1 MIWNICIESCIEG
14 FHSFCLTGMT
24 RPKLSAVLSS
34 VLLTDVLL
42 NECVIQTEISASLQ
56 SAICDVTEP
65 ESLPT
70 DVRPSMQHT
79 MLMNGGW
86 SCWDSTMTK
95 WAVWTFLGELYL
107 FMSKCVCILCV
118 WHHRFGHLREIQTSS
133 AQSLSTGAEHV
144 VAGNIWYKRQ
154 HSGHLIQR
162 SRWRFTAMETHMVL

>member
-1 MIWNICIESCIEG
+1 
-14 FHSFCLTGMT
+14 MT

-65 ESLPT
+65 ERLPM
-70 DVRPSMQHT
+70 DMRPGIQHT
-79 MLMNGGW
+79 MLMNGDW

-95 WAVWTFLGELYL
+95 WAVWTFFGWTISIHVKVCA
-107 FMSKCVCILCV
+107 FCVCDITGLDT
-118 WHHRFGHLREIQTSS
+118 WGKSRPHQHN
-133 AQSLSTGAEHV
+133 LSQQELAEHV
-144 VAGNIWYKRQ
+144 VTGNIWYKQQ